1 LFLSPL
7 FLMIYG
13 GVTALV
19 YAVVPT
25 EGQIFNSR
33 VGDMRIADLEMGR
46 YIALSSRV
54 LVAL

>member
-1 LFLSPL
+1 MFLSPL